1 MYKQYS
7 AEQLLVSELEHTDT
21 YIDKEKFKQTDRQM
35 FVQTDMQRNDLTDT
49 GTVDIQKGIVTSR
62 QRDVCSS
69 IDRLRDVLTNS
80 QTF

>member
-35 FVQTDMQRNDLTDT
+35 FVQTDMQRNDRTDT
-49 GTVDIQKGIVTSR
+49 QKGIM
-62 QRDVCSS
+62 
-69 IDRLRDVLTNS
+69 
-80 QTF
+80 TFR